1 VGPQAYPRPPDDR
14 RLSLMADRHLGDT
27 DPGTIN
33 YCLAMGSLV
42 IFSIDVHRLAD
53 FYEAVLGVTPTN
65 DGSGDIRL
73 RNDREEVLVHSV
85 PAGVAR
91 TISIQS
97 PPEARDRSPI
107 KPVFDVDSLQPA
119 LEAVERNRGV
129 VTGRTFT
136 MEGLTRHDVLDPDG
150 NVIQLRAR
158 SSELTD

>member
-1 VGPQAYPRPPDDR
+1 
-14 RLSLMADRHLGDT
+14 
-27 DPGTIN
+27 
-33 YCLAMGSLV
+33 MGSLV

-97 PPEARDRSPI
+97 TPEARDRSPI
-107 KPVFDVDSLQPA
+107 K
-119 LEAVERNRGV
+119 
-129 VTGRTFT
+129 
-136 MEGLTRHDVLDPDG
+136 
-150 NVIQLRAR
+150 
-158 SSELTD
+158 